1 MPTRISFHRD
11 ADDDRKC
18 KRKLPYSIFKIP
30 TLAGYMYFIMDE
42 KSRCFIV
49 LSRSSIRAKAQS
61 HDSKQGSFVCPSQT
75 TRQLIVS

>member
-49 LSRSSIRAKAQS
+49 LSRSSIRAKVQS
-61 HDSKQGSFVCPSQT
+61 HDRQQA
-75 TRQLIVS
+75 RQLRLSQPDYQTVDS